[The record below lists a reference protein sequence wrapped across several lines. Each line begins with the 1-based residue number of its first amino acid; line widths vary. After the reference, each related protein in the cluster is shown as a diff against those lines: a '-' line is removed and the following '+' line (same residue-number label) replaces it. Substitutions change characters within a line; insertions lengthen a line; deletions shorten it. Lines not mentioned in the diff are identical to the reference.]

1 MDDFTYN
8 GLCYRKRILSISRPI
23 LYSEE
28 KIIFII
34 LGNKHVSPLLQR
46 NTKYLQRLLTIQTAL
61 KRSKTKWQPMSIA
74 RYTKLWENYK
84 NMSSNRISTI
94 HLFKNIIGVPRWCS
108 GKESTCQCRRQK
120 RYGFDLWVRKIP
132 LVKELTTHASILAWR
147 ISGTDEPGGPRSP
160 RSQRVRYDWATGHA
174 RMGCI

>member
-46 NTKYLQRLLTIQTAL
+46 TTKYLQRLLTIQTAL
-61 KRSKTKWQPMSIA
+61 ERYPEQNGSQCLLQGTQNCERTIKTCLPTEEAPFIYLKILLEFPGGAMVKNPPANAGDKRDMGS
-74 RYTKLWENYK
+74 
-84 NMSSNRISTI
+84 
-94 HLFKNIIGVPRWCS
+94 
-108 GKESTCQCRRQK
+108 
-120 RYGFDLWVRKIP
+120 
-132 LVKELTTHASILAWR
+132 
-147 ISGTDEPGGPRSP
+147 ISGSERSP
-160 RSQRVRYDWATGHA
+160 
-174 RMGCI
+174 